1 MMYLLHEI
9 QKVFPK
15 MRAFFTQEQWEKF
28 LACPFDELDI
38 YHFSLGTWVR
48 NHLLTEGSTL
58 ETAFRAVDIL
68 QKDDMSLLMMQLL
81 YVAYK
86 EKNEE

>member
-1 MMYLLHEI
+1 MMYLLQEM
-9 QKVFPK
+9 QAVFPQ

-28 LACPFDELDI
+28 LACPFDELHI

-48 NHLLTEGSTL
+48 NNLLAEGSTL
-58 ETAFRAVDIL
+58 ESAFRAVDIL

-81 YVAYK
+81 YIAYK
-86 EKNEE
+86 ER